1 MTEVLRVEG
10 LRVGYATEDGN
21 VLVVDGLDLE
31 LHKGEFLGLA
41 GESGSGKSTA
51 ALALVRLLRPPGFI
65 SGGRVL
71 LGDDDILTMSDQQV
85 RDIRWREVSMVMQN
99 SLNALNPV
107 ARIER
112 QLAEVLNRARPGERA
127 AATPAE
133 LLDLVGIDRRRVRAY
148 PHELSGGMRQRVA
161 IAMALALR
169 PRVVLMDEPTTALD
183 VVVQHDIIGQVRE
196 LQAELGFAVL
206 MITHD
211 LPLLLET
218 ADRVSV
224 MYAGRLAETAAAA
237 DFAGR
242 QQHPYSRALV
252 SAVPSLTG
260 GPVRLAGLPGQPPDP
275 SEPPTGCRFHPR
287 CPLAEEIC
295 AVEQPPLVM
304 LENGRRV
311 ACHVTTRIME
321 GSR

>member
-1 MTEVLRVEG
+1 MTELRVEG
-10 LRVGYATEDGN
+10 LEVGYVTEDGP
-21 VLVVDGLDLE
+21 VTVVDGLDLE
-31 LHKGEFLGLA
+31 LRRGEFLGLA

-51 ALALVRLLRPPGFI
+51 ALAVVRLLRAPGFI

-71 LGDDDILTMSDQQV
+71 LGDRDILTMTDQQV
-85 RDIRWREVSMVMQN
+85 REIRWREVSMVMQN

-112 QLAEVLNRARPGERA
+112 QLAEVLDRGRAGERA
-127 AATPAE
+127 ADTPAE
-133 LLDLVGIDRRRVRAY
+133 LLDLVGIERRRVRAY

-183 VVVQHDIIGQVRE
+183 VVVQDDIIRQVRR
-196 LQAELGFAVL
+196 LQSEFGFAVL

-211 LPLLLET
+211 LPLLLQT
-218 ADRVSV
+218 ADRVAV
-224 MYAGRLAETAAAA
+224 MYAGRLAETAPAAE
-237 DFAGR
+237 FGVR
-242 QQHPYSRALV
+242 QEHPYSQGLV
-252 SAVPSLTG
+252 AAVPSLRG
-260 GPVRLAGLPGQPPDP
+260 GPARLTGLAGQPPDP
-275 SEPPTGCRFHPR
+275 SEPPSGCRFHPR
-287 CPLAEEIC
+287 CPLAEEQC
-295 AVEQPPLVM
+295 SVEQPPLVAFD
-304 LENGRRV
+304 NGRRV